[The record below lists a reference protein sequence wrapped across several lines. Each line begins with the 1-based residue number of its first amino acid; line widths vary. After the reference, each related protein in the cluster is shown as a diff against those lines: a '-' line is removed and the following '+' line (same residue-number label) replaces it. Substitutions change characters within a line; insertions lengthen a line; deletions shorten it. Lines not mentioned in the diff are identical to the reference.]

1 MIEINNEP
9 CSITIVND
17 ITERKRAEEALQ
29 LQSERLK
36 LLNEIDRAILAA
48 ASPNAIAE
56 VVLKK
61 IRRLIPSRR
70 ASIILFDYE
79 RQEILA
85 FAVNFDGHTHMPTGK
100 VGPLD
105 PEILALFPS
114 DKVEVIPDIRELAN
128 PPQAIAQLRSEGIVS
143 ILGSPL
149 LMHGELRG
157 RLNLSSDRPHA
168 FTSEHQEIAGQV
180 AMQLAIALQQSQLYE
195 QTHLHAI
202 ELEQRVS
209 ERTAQ
214 LEAANKEL
222 EAFAYSISHDLR
234 APLRAIDGFT
244 RILEEDYEPFL
255 DAEGQRV
262 CAVIRRQTQRM
273 GELIDNLLTFS
284 RLSRVSMRIS
294 LIHMGALAQ
303 SVFYELTT
311 PEDRE
316 RIDFLVEPLPVAMG
330 DPTLI
335 RQVWTNLLTNAL
347 KFSAKRE
354 RAIIKVSSRQ
364 EGGEIIYSV
373 CDNGAGF
380 DMQYADKL
388 FGVFQRL
395 HSEKEFAG
403 TGVGLAII
411 QRVIHRHGGRVW
423 AEGELDRGAAFYFTL
438 PQQEE

>member
-1 MIEINNEP
+1 M
-9 CSITIVND
+9 
-17 ITERKRAEEALQ
+17 
-29 LQSERLK
+29 
-36 LLNEIDRAILAA
+36 
-48 ASPNAIAE
+48 
-56 VVLKK
+56 
-61 IRRLIPSRR
+61 
-70 ASIILFDYE
+70 FDYE

-85 FAVNFDGHTHMPTGK
+85 FAVDFDGHTQMLPGK
-100 VGPLD
+100 VRPLD
-105 PEILALFPS
+105 PEILGLFS
-114 DKVEVIPDIRELAN
+114 SEKVEVIPDIRKLAN

-143 ILGSPL
+143 ILGAPL

-157 RLNLSSDRPHA
+157 RLNLLSDMPHA

-180 AMQLAIALQQSQLYE
+180 AMQLAIALQQNQLYE
-195 QTHLHAI
+195 QTRLHAI
-202 ELEQRVS
+202 ELEQRVY

-284 RLSRVSMRIS
+284 RLSRVSIRIS

-311 PEDRE
+311 PEERE
-316 RIDFLVEPLPVAMG
+316 RIDFLVEPLPVAVG
-330 DPTLI
+330 DPNLI
-335 RQVWTNLLTNAL
+335 RQVWTNLLANAL
-347 KFSAKRE
+347 KFSTKRE
-354 RAIIKVSSRQ
+354 RAIIEVSSRR

-373 CDNGAGF
+373 RDNGAGF

-395 HSEKEFAG
+395 HNEREFAG

-411 QRVIHRHGGRVW
+411 QRVIHRHGGRIW
-423 AEGELDRGAAFYFTL
+423 AEGELDRGATFYFTL
-438 PQQEE
+438 PQPEE